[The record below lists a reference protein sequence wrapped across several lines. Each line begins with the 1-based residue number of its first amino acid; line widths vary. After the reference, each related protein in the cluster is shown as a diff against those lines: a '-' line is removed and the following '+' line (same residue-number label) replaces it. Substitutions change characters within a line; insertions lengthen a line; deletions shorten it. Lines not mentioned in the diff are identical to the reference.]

1 MNSHEFINK
10 YTNSFLLLDGATGT
24 NLQAAG
30 MPAGVCPE
38 TWILENRS
46 ILQDLQRAF
55 YNAGSSVVYAFT
67 FGANSVKLARHGLP
81 ASADD
86 VITINRQ
93 LADISCEIRDE
104 LRANN
109 PQGEYYVAGDLAP
122 TGLFLKPAGELGFD
136 QLVDIYSQQVR
147 GLLAAGV
154 DLFVIETMMD
164 LAQTRAAVIAIRQH
178 CDLPIL
184 ASVTVEAN
192 GRTLSGNSFETCL
205 LTLSALGAQAV
216 GLNCSSGPLAMAE
229 NMTAEFRPSD
239 CLLLAKPNAG
249 VPHLDDNGKSIFDLT
264 PELFASQ
271 MKNFVTR
278 GFNVIGGCCG
288 TTPEHI
294 RELGKTISDLKTV
307 EIPDKTQNSGVIVTK
322 QAESHTAICSG
333 RNVISITN
341 WRLWPTIICT
351 DLDELIDEIYDC
363 LEDEPEAIIIDLS
376 QFDSIDEQEADSVL
390 SDIQM
395 AASQPLAFI
404 SDKRQVQEAI
414 CRYYHG
420 LSLIIT
426 DQETADLPAIIVR
439 KE

>member
-1 MNSHEFINK
+1 
-10 YTNSFLLLDGATGT
+10 
-24 NLQAAG
+24 
-30 MPAGVCPE
+30 
-38 TWILENRS
+38 
-46 ILQDLQRAF
+46 
-55 YNAGSSVVYAFT
+55 
-67 FGANSVKLARHGLP
+67 
-81 ASADD
+81 
-86 VITINRQ
+86 
-93 LADISCEIRDE
+93 
-104 LRANN
+104 
-109 PQGEYYVAGDLAP
+109 
-122 TGLFLKPAGELGFD
+122 
-136 QLVDIYSQQVR
+136 
-147 GLLAAGV
+147 
-154 DLFVIETMMD
+154 
-164 LAQTRAAVIAIRQH
+164 
-178 CDLPIL
+178 
-184 ASVTVEAN
+184 
-192 GRTLSGNSFETCL
+192 
-205 LTLSALGAQAV
+205 
-216 GLNCSSGPLAMAE
+216 
-229 NMTAEFRPSD
+229 
-239 CLLLAKPNAG
+239 
-249 VPHLDDNGKSIFDLT
+249 
-264 PELFASQ
+264 

-278 GFNVIGGCCG
+278 GVNVIGGCCG

-333 RNVISITN
+333 RNVIPIIN